1 MIMASLTLYSI
12 ATRIAYAL
20 ILLVNSIVS
29 WLMLTDW
36 AVKKLQHLTL
46 DYMTI
51 SCNGKDCYGFV
62 AIHRLNFALGSF
74 HFLLAI
80 LLLGV
85 QSSKDGRAPIQNG
98 FWGPK
103 LVGWL
108 AMIVIT
114 FLIPD
119 GFFITW
125 GNYVALVGAILFLL
139 LGLVLLV
146 DLAHTWAEHCIER
159 IDATESKTWQVL
171 LVGSTASMYLASIAM
186 TIVMYIFFA
195 RSGCSMNQ
203 AAITV
208 SILSHL
214 ISSITNISDQP
225 PVLPWNLDS
234 LNPPDNT
241 VV

>member
-1 MIMASLTLYSI
+1 ML
-12 ATRIAYAL
+12 L
-20 ILLVNSIVS
+20 INSIVS

-51 SCNGKDCYGFV
+51 SCNGKACYGFV
-62 AIHRLNFALGSF
+62 AIHRLNFALGAF
-74 HFLLAI
+74 HCLMAI
-80 LLLGV
+80 MLLGV

-103 LVGWL
+103 IVGWL

-125 GNYVALVGAILFLL
+125 GNYVALFGAILFLL
-139 LGLVLLV
+139 LGLILLV

-159 IDATESKTWQVL
+159 IDATESKTWQFL
-171 LVGSTASMYLASIAM
+171 LVGSTASMYIASIAM

-208 SILSHL
+208 SSAMLR
-214 ISSITNISDQP
+214 
-225 PVLPWNLDS
+225 LDIY
-234 LNPPDNT
+234 
-241 VV
+241 